1 MKTKQGYKVKSGFKL
16 KEESKIKSPR
26 IGYPKYA
33 KK

>member
-16 KEESKIKSPR
+16 KEEPKIKSPR